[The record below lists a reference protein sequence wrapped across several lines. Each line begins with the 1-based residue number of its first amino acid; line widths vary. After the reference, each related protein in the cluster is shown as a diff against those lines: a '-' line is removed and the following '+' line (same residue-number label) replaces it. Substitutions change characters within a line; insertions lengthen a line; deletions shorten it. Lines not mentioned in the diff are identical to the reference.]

1 MLIRYFCK
9 SNRKKMIENYTRHAG
24 NQPPATPER
33 ESFRSDPG
41 LLPTHLTRFVLTVA
55 FLILGLLP
63 ALAQVNVSSSGGT
76 TTGTYATVNAA
87 FTAINAGTHTGAI
100 TVTVTAN
107 TTEPATPVPLLAS
120 GTASSSYTGIT
131 IKPGSS
137 GIVINGNASPTT
149 GRAILELQGADNVT
163 IDGSSN
169 GTTSKDLTIQLPS
182 STTAS
187 LACIRLSSNSTTG
200 ADGANN
206 NTVKNCIIIGSR
218 SSSTST
224 VANYGIV
231 FSNAAAAITTSTGA
245 YSSLNTI
252 ISNNTITRCYY
263 GIYAQGTST
272 TYPNTGL
279 QITGNTLGTPVSGT
293 FADDTTIGNRGI
305 FLSYTA
311 ATTGGAIVSGN
322 DIRAGVSATG
332 YSASVAGIEV
342 GNVNYG
348 ITIDRNNIHD
358 ISQPSTSGYGA
369 HGIYVSSAT
378 NNTLSTITNNFIR
391 NCTMITYQT
400 SSSSTFIP
408 TGVYFGAAA
417 TGIKFV
423 HNTILMPA
431 QPGGS
436 NYSSFCVDAG
446 ISGVTFTHFLNNILV
461 NNHTSTYAFGLYATA
476 TTSISAGT
484 VNNNDYYVP
493 GGHVGY
499 YNSGNRSTLA
509 AWQTATTKDANSLN
523 VLPVFTSSTDLHL
536 TPSGNGV
543 LESGGASVATTGVS
557 TDYDGNARPGPTG
570 SVNGGGTAPDIGADE
585 FDGILALPC
594 TGPSAATA
602 VTVGTITT
610 TTIPGTITAPATAP
624 TGYLV
629 VYSTSASL
637 SATPVDG
644 TTYSAGNSLGGGTV
658 GYVGS
663 GTSFSLSSLVSNTQY
678 YIFVY
683 SYNSGTCIGGPKY
696 GTALNSS
703 AITCAVA
710 PTAPA
715 VTNIVANGATVSW
728 TASAAGGSYA
738 AITYTIRLYS
748 DSGYT
753 NGVSSY
759 PNVTSS
765 YAITGLTPNTLYY
778 YQITASNGSCSSSIN
793 GGSFTTACT
802 PASLTLT
809 QGFNSAAIPS
819 CWTTALANTTQ
830 TATKISYVTTGSYP
844 TTTPNEGSNMVL
856 YNSFSNSGGVA
867 GSEERLISAPFTTT
881 GINSVDINFDWRNE
895 NNTSYN
901 ANAYLNEGVQLQYS
915 YDKVTWVNIGS
926 LYARHDASITA
937 GAAQWK
943 AKLLTS
949 TAFANQSIVYIAF
962 KFHSEYGDNM
972 FLDNVSIT
980 ATPACPFPTAV
991 TASAVTNAT
1000 ATLSW
1005 TAPTSAPANG
1015 YEYYY
1020 SASSTT
1026 PAAGVT
1032 VSGTT
1037 AAGVVTANISSLT
1050 PTTTYYAWVRSVCS
1064 TSSKSDWSSVAS
1076 FTTLCDP
1083 VVSLPWTDGFES
1095 LTATGE
1101 NTVPSCWKNETGT
1114 YAWIAS
1120 NAATY
1125 TQNDPRTGTYYQTI
1139 RYSNST
1145 ASYLWSPGFSLTAG
1159 ISYDFS
1165 FYFVGDGYSG
1175 WTGDVVYNT
1184 AQGSSGAT
1192 TMGASFITSS
1202 TTSTTSYAPVTR
1214 SFVPTTS
1221 GIYYF
1226 AVKVSSNFSPYYLGV
1241 DDFMVRK
1248 TPTCY
1253 PPTALTVS
1261 SITNTGA
1268 AISWTAPTQG
1278 TPATYEYEV
1287 RSSGAAGSGSTG
1299 LVASGNT
1306 TAPTVSTS
1314 VGGLTQG
1321 QTYSLY
1327 LRSNCGS
1334 SDVSDWTVATTFTTQ
1349 YVTPVTWTE
1358 GFTTTTLPNGW
1369 TNPAPAWSI
1378 GTLTQLGT
1386 GTGNYIYRQLNGTN
1400 TTAAFTTINVGPLDA
1415 NDRLKFVYKIVE
1427 NASPYSPAAAGSG
1440 NFVVEVSTNF
1450 GQTWTALETVNN
1462 SGLAGWQVKAYSLAA
1477 YSGQIV
1483 KVRITGNR
1491 TTGNMQYGFD
1501 SFVIEPTPA
1510 CDAPLSLSATA
1521 TGSSTAT
1528 VTWPASGSNPTEGY
1542 QYYIATTSTAPTSAT
1557 TESGSV
1563 AAGVTTALLT
1573 SLTPA
1578 TQHYVWV
1585 RSNCD
1590 GTFSDWSSSATFTT
1604 MKLEPTNH
1612 ATNFAVSAA
1621 TTTAITTTWTAATG
1635 TVLPDGYSLRANTTS
1650 PAAPVDGTDTADATL
1665 AALPASRKIAG
1676 ATTATGQLTAGT
1688 AGTMYYINNYTYTN
1702 SGTYIDFKTDGTVPS
1717 LNYATK
1723 PAAASAIT
1731 LSETSSTTATVN
1743 WTLPTAFDP
1752 AKHTVLVFVK
1762 QGSAIT
1768 VGTPT
1773 FGPGA
1778 YTASAN
1784 FGTPGTAYQGDAAA
1798 YTVYKGTGTSVSI
1811 TGLTT
1816 STAYY
1821 IGVSIVMNDAN
1832 YDSTYSVSAST
1843 TTNFTTPCEPTPFP
1857 WTENFDSSA
1866 SMPGCWSIQS
1876 GTDWAV
1882 INNSAST
1889 YDADA
1894 RSGSN
1899 FLRESWSA
1907 TNEFVW
1913 SPGFALTAGT
1923 TYRFSFHWAGDTY
1936 AGWTGDVMYNTMQ
1949 SATGNTQIGSSFVT
1963 PGTTTTK
1970 TYQQV
1975 NSDFTP
1981 TTSGT
1986 YYFAIRVNATST
1998 PYYLSFDDFSF
2009 DLAPS
2014 CLAPQTITGTP
2025 TATTT
2030 ATLSWTASPSN
2041 PASGYEY
2048 YYSTSATAPTDTTTP
2063 SGNVAAGVTTVNLT
2077 SLTANTT
2084 YYIWVRSVCGGTTMP
2099 TSSWTGS
2106 SFYLGYCIPS
2116 SYPEEYDYWDDYYYN
2131 YYISNFSTTG
2141 GSPNI
2146 NSASTYASSGY
2157 SNYSSTQ
2164 SVTSYPGSTI
2174 NFNATLAV
2182 DYTSGFSIWVD
2193 WNNDLT
2199 FSSAERVYT
2208 TNAYVASASGSF
2220 IIPADATVG
2229 NHRMRIQ
2236 VNDATNSPSDP
2247 CATAFYG
2254 ETEDYTLT
2262 VVEYCTSSVSSV
2274 TGNSRCG
2281 AGTVSLTATGSTG
2294 TTQLRLYAAASGGTV
2309 LATSYSTDANFGTLT
2324 TPSISSTTT
2333 YYVAAYNGTCES
2345 NTRTAVTATVNAVPT
2360 AITITPSAT
2369 TLCNGTV
2376 ATLTATGGTVNATAT
2391 ASSGT
2396 VSLAIPDNSA
2406 TGISQ
2411 ALAVSGIPTGATISK
2426 VDVTFSL
2433 NHAWLQDAEVVLL
2446 APNGKYIALAA
2457 DQGPIGTGSYVNT
2470 VITSDNTAAA
2480 LSTSAATI
2488 TGTYRAN
2495 ATVAGNLKGSFG
2507 TNLTSTF
2514 SDLFT
2519 VANGN
2524 WTVIAYDDASG
2535 DTGTLTSAAI
2545 TITYNYNTPAVWSP
2559 VTGLFT
2565 DAAATTAY
2573 TGTPMATVYAA
2584 PTTNTTYTASI
2595 NLSTGCSA
2603 SNTVSITSAAA
2614 SAPSTSS
2621 QQFCP
2626 GATVANLTATGTN
2639 IQWYTTSTNGTAL
2652 STSTALESG
2661 TYYASQTVNGCESTR
2676 TASVVTILTSWT
2688 GAVDSNWTTA
2698 GNWCGN
2704 TVPTSSVD
2712 VLIPAVTTLP
2722 VITSGINAYAH
2733 NLTVAENAT
2742 LTVVTGATL
2751 SVDNI
2756 LSVHPTA
2763 TLTVQDNAALLQGSS
2778 TVTNINSG
2786 KIAFAKKS
2794 SNLYRLD
2801 YTLWSSP
2808 VANQNLGT
2816 FSPATTATRFYTYN
2830 PVTDQYAGAASATT
2844 SFAEAT
2850 AYLIRM
2856 PNADTATGYN
2866 TGESAIQFTGNFNGE
2881 PHNGTVSRTLSTAG
2895 GGYNGV
2901 GNPYPSPI
2909 NVADFFAAN
2918 NGIIDG
2924 SGIYFWRK
2932 KNDGQ
2937 SSSYATLTLA
2947 AFTANQAVGGG
2958 SGNAQYYEYDP
2969 VTGSNNWLL
2978 APGQGFIV
2986 KTVATTGSPTLTFT
3000 NAMRRPTP
3008 GTSQSFFR
3016 TAANTA
3022 SRLWVNMTAANGSR
3036 SQTAVAYMNNATMG
3050 IDYGYDGVKFAEN
3063 NTLTFYSLAQN
3074 TALTVQARPEFV
3086 NTDVVPMGYFAPTA
3100 GSHTIA
3106 IDHVDGIFNQGQT
3119 IYLRDNLNGMIANL
3133 SNGSYTFITEAGT
3146 FEDRFDILY
3155 NTEALGT
3162 DVPTIDA
3169 NNVVVV
3175 KQGTTIT
3182 VNSGSVIMT
3191 GITIYDT
3198 RGRKV
3203 YGMSD
3208 INNTQTAINNLTAE
3222 QQVLIVEIN
3231 TVKGKV
3237 SKRIIF

>member
-1 MLIRYFCK
+1 
-9 SNRKKMIENYTRHAG
+9 MIENYTRHAG
-24 NQPPATPER
+24 NQRLASPEC

-41 LLPTHLTRFVLTVA
+41 LLRTHLTRFVLTVA

-63 ALAQVNVSSSGGT
+63 ALAQVSVSSSGGT

-107 TTEPATPVPLLAS
+107 TTEPVTPVPLLAS

-252 ISNNTITRCYY
+252 ISNNNITRCYY

-342 GNVNYG
+342 SNVNYG

-423 HNTILMPA
+423 HNTILMPV

-446 ISGVTFTHFLNNILV
+446 ISGVVFTHFLNNILV

-557 TDYDGNARPGPTG
+557 TDYDGNARPGPAG

-594 TGPSAATA
+594 TAPSAATA
-602 VTVGTITT
+602 VTAGTITT
-610 TTIPGTITAPATAP
+610 TTIPGTITAPSTAP

-637 SATPVDG
+637 SAAPVDG

-658 GYVGS
+658 GYVGA
-663 GTSFSLSSLVSNTQY
+663 GTSFTLSSLVSNTQY

-703 AITCAVA
+703 AITCAIA

-715 VTNIVANGATVSW
+715 IAGIVANGATVSW

-778 YQITASNGSCSSSIN
+778 YQITASNGSCSSSVN

-802 PASLTLT
+802 PVSLTLA
-809 QGFNSAAIPS
+809 QGFNSASIPS

-830 TATKISYVTTGSYP
+830 TATKISYVASGTNP
-844 TTTPNEGSNMVL
+844 ATTPSEGSNMVF
-856 YNSFSNSGGVA
+856 YNSYVATGGTA

-881 GINSVDINFDWRNE
+881 GINSIDINFDWRNE
-895 NNTSYN
+895 NSTSYN

-915 YDKVTWVNIGS
+915 YDKVNWVNIGS
-926 LYARHDASITA
+926 LYARYDATVTSGT
-937 GAAQWK
+937 AQWK

-949 TAFANQSIVYIAF
+949 TAFANQPMVYIAF
-962 KFHSEYGDNM
+962 KFHSEYGNNM
-972 FLDNVSIT
+972 YLDNVSIT

-991 TASAVTNAT
+991 TASAVTNST
-1000 ATLSW
+1000 ATISW
-1005 TAPTSAPANG
+1005 TAPSSAPANG

-1020 SASSTT
+1020 SASSAT

-1032 VSGTT
+1032 ISGTT
-1037 AAGVVTANISSLT
+1037 AAGVLTANISSLT
-1050 PTTTYYAWVRSVCS
+1050 ATTTYYVWVRSVCGTS
-1064 TSSKSDWSSVAS
+1064 TKSEWSSAGS
-1076 FTTLCDP
+1076 FTTFCDP
-1083 VVSLPWTDGFES
+1083 VTSLPWTDGFES
-1095 LTATGE
+1095 LTTTGA
-1101 NTVPSCWKNETGT
+1101 NTVPSCWKNETGS
-1114 YAWIAS
+1114 YAWNAS
-1120 NAATY
+1120 NADTY

-1165 FYFVGDGYSG
+1165 FYFVGDGSSG

-1192 TMGASFITSS
+1192 TMGASFITSG
-1202 TTSTTSYAPVTR
+1202 TTSTASYAPVTR

-1226 AVKVSSNFSPYYLGV
+1226 AVKVSSSFSPYYLGV

-1299 LVASGNT
+1299 LAASGNT
-1306 TAPTVSTS
+1306 TVPTVSTT

-1327 LRSNCGS
+1327 VRSNCGS

-1358 GFTTTTLPNGW
+1358 GFTTTTLPDGW
-1369 TNPAPAWSI
+1369 TNPTPVWSI

-1386 GTGNYIYRQLNGTN
+1386 GTGNYIYRLLNNTN

-1415 NDRLKFVYKIVE
+1415 NDRLKFSYKIVE
-1427 NASPYSPAAAGSG
+1427 NTNPYNPAAAGSG

-1450 GQTWTALETVNN
+1450 GQTWTTLETVNN
-1462 SGLAGWQVKAYSLAA
+1462 NGLAGWQIKAYSLAA
-1477 YSGQIV
+1477 YNGQIV

-1521 TGSSTAT
+1521 TGQSTAT

-1542 QYYIATTSTAPTSAT
+1542 QYYVATTSTAPTSAT

-1590 GTFSDWSSSATFTT
+1590 GTFSDWSPSATFTT
-1604 MKLEPTNH
+1604 MKAEPTNH

-1635 TVLPDGYSLRANTTS
+1635 AVLPDGYSLRANTTS

-1676 ATTATGQLTAGT
+1676 AATATGQLTAG
-1688 AGTMYYINNYTYTN
+1688 APGTMYYINNYTYTN

-1717 LNYATK
+1717 LNYATR

-1731 LSETSSTTATVN
+1731 LSGISFTATTIN
-1743 WTLPTAFDP
+1743 WTLPATFDA
-1752 AKHTVLVFVK
+1752 AKQTVLIFVK
-1762 QGSAIT
+1762 QGSSISA
-1768 VGTPT
+1768 GTPT
-1773 FGPGA
+1773 SGPGA
-1778 YTASAN
+1778 YTASTD
-1784 FGTPGTAYQGDAAA
+1784 FSVPGTAYQGDAAA
-1798 YTVYKGTGTSVSI
+1798 YAVYKGTGTSVSI
-1811 TGLTT
+1811 TGLNS
-1816 STAYY
+1816 STQYY
-1821 IGVSIVMNDAN
+1821 IAAYIVMNDAN
-1832 YDSTYSVSAST
+1832 YNST
-1843 TTNFTTPCEPTPFP
+1843 
-1857 WTENFDSSA
+1857 
-1866 SMPGCWSIQS
+1866 
-1876 GTDWAV
+1876 
-1882 INNSAST
+1882 
-1889 YDADA
+1889 
-1894 RSGSN
+1894 
-1899 FLRESWSA
+1899 
-1907 TNEFVW
+1907 
-1913 SPGFALTAGT
+1913 
-1923 TYRFSFHWAGDTY
+1923 
-1936 AGWTGDVMYNTMQ
+1936 
-1949 SATGNTQIGSSFVT
+1949 
-1963 PGTTTTK
+1963 
-1970 TYQQV
+1970 
-1975 NSDFTP
+1975 
-1981 TTSGT
+1981 
-1986 YYFAIRVNATST
+1986 
-1998 PYYLSFDDFSF
+1998 
-2009 DLAPS
+2009 
-2014 CLAPQTITGTP
+2014 
-2025 TATTT
+2025 
-2030 ATLSWTASPSN
+2030 
-2041 PASGYEY
+2041 
-2048 YYSTSATAPTDTTTP
+2048 YSTSASATGSFFTGYCTP
-2063 SGNVAAGVTTVNLT
+2063 SSVPD
-2077 SLTANTT
+2077 
-2084 YYIWVRSVCGGTTMP
+2084 YDYINNFNA
-2099 TSSWTGS
+2099 TGS
-2106 SFYLGYCIPS
+2106 SS
-2116 SYPEEYDYWDDYYYN
+2116 S
-2131 YYISNFSTTG
+2131 ISNTNSGYSST
-2141 GSPNI
+2141 
-2146 NSASTYASSGY
+2146 GY
-2157 SNYSSTQ
+2157 SNYTAQAVSM
-2164 SVTSYPGSTI
+2164 YPGGII
-2174 NFNATLAV
+2174 NFNAALVA
-2182 DYTSGFSIWVD
+2182 DGDGFAIWVD

-2199 FSSAERVYT
+2199 FSSSERVYVSS
-2208 TNAYVASASGSF
+2208 AYSTSSASGSF
-2220 IIPADATVG
+2220 TVPLTAAVGNYRMRVMTDYGSSAPSNPCSVTYDYYYEDYFGEVEDYTVTVTPPPSCYFPAGLAATPSGNSITANWSAPTTGSVPVSYEYVITTTAGTPTTSGTVTTATSFTASSLVTDTTYYIYVRSNCGSGTYSDWTSVSQFLGYCVPSSSSSSYYIANFRTTGGVSNITNTGTTQISNGYSNYTAQSASVYAGTNLNFTASFGSSTTTTFGFAIWVDWNNDYDFNDSGEQVFVSTGYSANFSNSISIPAGAVAG
-2229 NHRMRIQ
+2229 NYRMRILNDYYSSAPSNPCSFNAYGPYGEAEDYTLTVLPAPTCYMPTGLTASYGYTSSTFSWTAPTSGTTPAGYEYVLSTTAGTPAGSGTATTGTSFTAPTTMGTTYYLYVRTNCGNGDYSAWASTTLSTNYCTPVTST
-2236 VNDATNSPSDP
+2236 VNGTDIVTNVVVTNTTGGTYANPTTNNSTNYSTYTTSFNLTRGTSGNTIAITFGTDGTQYSAVWIDFNRNLIFESGEELIGRATTATGASGTVTYTFAVPATAQLGNTLMRVRGGSDSAYTAAGA
-2247 CATAFYG
+2247 CATTSYG
-2254 ETEDYTLT
+2254 ETEDYTINIIEPCFT
-2262 VVEYCTSSVSSV
+2262 W
-2274 TGNSRCG
+2274 TG
-2281 AGTVSLTATGSTG
+2281 
-2294 TTQLRLYAAASGGTV
+2294 
-2309 LATSYSTDANFGTLT
+2309 
-2324 TPSISSTTT
+2324 
-2333 YYVAAYNGTCES
+2333 
-2345 NTRTAVTATVNAVPT
+2345 
-2360 AITITPSAT
+2360 
-2369 TLCNGTV
+2369 
-2376 ATLTATGGTVNATAT
+2376 
-2391 ASSGT
+2391 
-2396 VSLAIPDNSA
+2396 
-2406 TGISQ
+2406 
-2411 ALAVSGIPTGATISK
+2411 
-2426 VDVTFSL
+2426 
-2433 NHAWLQDAEVVLL
+2433 
-2446 APNGKYIALAA
+2446 
-2457 DQGPIGTGSYVNT
+2457 
-2470 VITSDNTAAA
+2470 
-2480 LSTSAATI
+2480 
-2488 TGTYRAN
+2488 
-2495 ATVAGNLKGSFG
+2495 
-2507 TNLTSTF
+2507 
-2514 SDLFT
+2514 
-2519 VANGN
+2519 
-2524 WTVIAYDDASG
+2524 
-2535 DTGTLTSAAI
+2535 
-2545 TITYNYNTPAVWSP
+2545 
-2559 VTGLFT
+2559 
-2565 DAAATTAY
+2565 
-2573 TGTPMATVYAA
+2573 
-2584 PTTNTTYTASI
+2584 
-2595 NLSTGCSA
+2595 
-2603 SNTVSITSAAA
+2603 
-2614 SAPSTSS
+2614 
-2621 QQFCP
+2621 
-2626 GATVANLTATGTN
+2626 
-2639 IQWYTTSTNGTAL
+2639 TTSTNW
-2652 STSTALESG
+2652 
-2661 TYYASQTVNGCESTR
+2661 N
-2676 TASVVTILTSWT
+2676 
-2688 GAVDSNWTTA
+2688 TTT
-2698 GNWCGN
+2698 NWCAGL
-2704 TVPTSSVD
+2704 VPTSESD
-2712 VLIPAVTTLP
+2712 VTIPNTTNKP
-2722 VITSGINAYAH
+2722 VITSGVAYSH
-2733 NLTVAENAT
+2733 NLTLGEGAT
-2742 LTVVTGATL
+2742 LTVNTGATL

-2756 LSVHPTA
+2756 LSVNPTA
-2763 TLTVQDNAALLQGSS
+2763 TLTVQDNAALIQGSS
-2778 TVTNINSG
+2778 TVTNVNSG
-2786 KIAFAKKS
+2786 KIAFTKKS
-2794 SNLYRLD
+2794 NTLYRLD

-2808 VANQNLGT
+2808 VAGQNLGT
-2816 FSPATTATRFYTYN
+2816 FSPATATTRFYTYN
-2830 PVTDQYAGAASATT
+2830 PVSGLYALATPATT

-2856 PNADTATGYN
+2856 PNADATAGYN
-2866 TGESAIQFTGNFNGE
+2866 AGETAIQFTGNFNGE
-2881 PHNGTVSRTLSTAG
+2881 PHNGTVSKTLSTAS

-2918 NGIIDG
+2918 TGVIDG

-2932 KNDGQ
+2932 KNDGL

-2947 AFTANQAVGGG
+2947 AFTANQATGGG
-2958 SGNAQYYEYDP
+2958 AENAQYYQYDSS
-2969 VTGSNNWLL
+2969 TGSNNWLL

-2986 KTVATTGSPTLTFT
+2986 KTVATTGNPTLTFT
-3000 NAMRRPTP
+3000 NTMRRPTP
-3008 GTSQSFFR
+3008 GSSQAFFR
-3016 TAANTA
+3016 NAANTA
-3022 SRLWVNMTAANGSR
+3022 SRLWVNMTAANGGI

-3063 NTLTFYSLAQN
+3063 NTLAFYSLAQN

-3086 NTDVVPMGYFAPTA
+3086 NTDVVPMGYVAPSA
-3100 GSHTIA
+3100 GTHTIA
-3106 IDHVDGIFNQGQT
+3106 IDHVDGIFEQGQT
-3119 IYLRDNLNGMIANL
+3119 IYLRDNLTGMIANL

-3146 FEDRFDILY
+3146 FENRFDILY
-3155 NTEALGT
+3155 NTQALGT

-3169 NNVVVV
+3169 NNVVIV

-3182 VNSGSVIMT
+3182 VNSGSVLMN

-3203 YGMSD
+3203 YSMSD